1 MLLAVGTGLVISLQL
16 VVTAAEGLLVVESVG
31 NMLGNLG
38 LEEPVLVVLM
48 SVESFRFVV
57 KLAVGKEQV
66 TLQLVDAVV
75 GTMMGILLLAGVV
88 GTMMVTWQF
97 VGAVGTKR
105 EILQLEGFAETE
117 MGTLGF
123 AGPVGTVLKILK
135 IAGLAD
141 GNVLVQIPAH
151 GFVR

>member
-16 VVTAAEGLLVVESVG
+16 AVTAAEGLLVVESVG

-117 MGTLGF
+117 LGILGF